1 VLSIT
6 SICLERR
13 GGAEPQKD
21 DGFCNDRAG
30 DLANSGGNRGEAGG
44 KKHSGKATQDEQ
56 PAKDGHKHR
65 PSVRPAILNAHSGK
79 PSDEQEDARHEDE
92 RGPRETCSA
101 NAGNE
106 PMFSNMLAA
115 IATRVGPI
123 RPAIV
128 FEVVIYA
135 PLRMRHRAYDKP
147 GSVPSS

>member
-1 VLSIT
+1 MASPAT
-6 SICLERR
+6 NKRMPDTKMS
-13 GGAEPQKD
+13 
-21 DGFCNDRAG
+21 AG
-30 DLANSGGNRGEAGG
+30 S
-44 KKHSGKATQDEQ
+44 
-56 PAKDGHKHR
+56 
-65 PSVRPAILNAHSGK
+65 
-79 PSDEQEDARHEDE
+79 
-92 RGPRETCSA
+92 RETCSA